1 VGSRRA
7 AIVEPAV
14 MSWSE
19 VTLVD
24 ARKPRVRRRVR
35 LPSCHLSEAAVFTP
49 DSRYLLVP
57 AIRVRNLLPIVQ
69 VARGWV
75 LSSVLAVVE
84 VETGAVSLMPLQYAN
99 EGFAD
104 PTGVA
109 VSPEGDRAYVLS
121 GGVDEVGV
129 IDLPAMLARL
139 AKSAPEAPEDFGLTR
154 DYVIARRP
162 VGDNPRGLV
171 WLGRASFGDIAI
183 SNRLDD
189 DVYLLDRAGDIR
201 ARVPLEWTIPDDAV
215 HRGRRAFF
223 DARYCFQNM
232 FSCTSCH
239 PEGHTDGLTYD
250 FEIDGVGQNP
260 VLNRSLLGLAE
271 TEPYKWTG
279 INPSLQNQ
287 CGARFSM
294 VLTRAR
300 SFPPAVLDDMA
311 AFVLSLPPPRPL
323 LDLAAADAETRA
335 SVERGRRLF
344 ARSRLEDGT
353 RLRPGERCITCHPPP
368 HYTNR
373 QRTDVGTRGPLDGEE
388 TFDVPHL
395 TGTGTKA
402 PYLHDGRALTL
413 EAVLRSLGDRHG
425 VVSDLS
431 DDQIRDLVRFLESL

>member
-1 VGSRRA
+1 
-7 AIVEPAV
+7 
-14 MSWSE
+14 M
-19 VTLVD
+19 
-24 ARKPRVRRRVR
+24 
-35 LPSCHLSEAAVFTP
+35 
-49 DSRYLLVP
+49 
-57 AIRVRNLLPIVQ
+57 
-69 VARGWV
+69 
-75 LSSVLAVVE
+75 
-84 VETGAVSLMPLQYAN
+84 
-99 EGFAD
+99 
-104 PTGVA
+104 
-109 VSPEGDRAYVLS
+109 
-121 GGVDEVGV
+121 
-129 IDLPAMLARL
+129 
-139 AKSAPEAPEDFGLTR
+139 
-154 DYVIARRP
+154 
-162 VGDNPRGLV
+162 
-171 WLGRASFGDIAI
+171 
-183 SNRLDD
+183 
-189 DVYLLDRAGDIR
+189 
-201 ARVPLEWTIPDDAV
+201 

-250 FEIDGVGQNP
+250 FEIDGVGRNP

-271 TEPYKWTG
+271 TEPFKWTG

-323 LDLAAADAETRA
+323 LDLEAADDETRA

-344 ARSRLEDGT
+344 ARSRREDGT

-373 QRTDVGTRGPLDGEE
+373 QRTDVGTRGLLDNEE

-431 DDQIRDLVRFLESL
+431 DDQMRDLVRFLESL